1 MKRIPIGIENFKR
14 LIDENYYFVDKSML
28 IKNVCNEVVALYTR
42 PRRFGKTLN
51 MSMLY
56 YFFSMHEKENAYL
69 FENLEIANEVEV
81 KQYQNQYPV
90 IFLSLKDMRR
100 GNFQGQLHKFASLIS
115 GIVADHEELL
125 GSPRLLENEKKLLK
139 LYFDREGSVDD
150 LQDSLLHLSVCLK
163 KHYGKKVILLV
174 DEYDVPL
181 QDAYVHDQ
189 DGYYDKMVTFIRNVF
204 SAALKTNDALEK
216 GILTGCLRIAK
227 ESIFTGLNNFMIH
240 SIFDEATGEYYG
252 FTMEE
257 TRQLLSDYG
266 MEEYYPDVRE
276 WYDGYLFGNK
286 EIYNPWSVLM
296 YVNHALTNS
305 PKTIPFWA
313 NSSGNDIVYN
323 YIKRADETLKNE
335 FECLVQ
341 GKSIEKEIHQ
351 ELTYREMDDIEN
363 IYSFMLY
370 TGYLK
375 AVRETEKGY
384 QLVIPNREV
393 HEIFEQSFRQYFK
406 EYVKDKKGM
415 FVTYLRR
422 GETEKAQKLLNEILL
437 SSVSFYDNYE
447 AFYHGFIIGLLSGY
461 LVESNCE
468 SGDGR
473 FDISIL
479 SNDVFETVV
488 VLECKH
494 SDHLRDLTGDC
505 EDAVKQMKDQRYIEG
520 LQAKGYENVVGYGIS
535 FYKKNCM
542 MKKVEM

>member
-28 IKNVCNEVVALYTR
+28 IKNVCSEVVALYTR

-139 LYFDREGSVDD
+139 LYFDREGSADD

-252 FTMEE
+252 FTTEE

-375 AVRETEKGY
+375 AVRETKKGY

-542 MKKVEM
+542 IKKVEM

>member
-1 MKRIPIGIENFKR
+1 MKRIPVGIENFKR
-14 LIDENYYFVDKSML
+14 LIDENYYFIDKSML
-28 IKNVCNEVVALYTR
+28 IKNVCSDVVALYTR

-69 FENLEIANEVEV
+69 FENLAISNEEAV
-81 KQYQNQYPV
+81 KKYQNRYPV

-100 GNFQGQLHKFASLIS
+100 GNFQGQVHKFASLIS
-115 GIVADHEELL
+115 GIVAEHEDLL
-125 GSPRLLENEKKLLK
+125 FSPRLSENEKKILGS
-139 LYFDREGSVDD
+139 YYDREAGIDD
-150 LQDSLLHLSVCLK
+150 LQDALLYLSVCLK
-163 KHYGKKVILLV
+163 KHYGRKVILLV

-181 QDAYVHDQ
+181 QDAFVHDQ
-189 DGYYDKMVTFIRNVF
+189 DGYYDRMVIFIRNVF
-204 SAALKTNDALEK
+204 SAVLKTNDALEK

-240 SIFDEATGEYYG
+240 AIFDEATGEYYG
-252 FTMEE
+252 FTTEE
-257 TRQLLSDYG
+257 TKQILLDYG
-266 MEEYYPDVRE
+266 LGKYYPDVRD

-296 YVNHALTNS
+296 YVNHALENS
-305 PKTIPFWA
+305 PKTLPFWA
-313 NSSGNDIVYN
+313 NSSGNDIVYS
-323 YIKRADETLKNE
+323 YIERADEALKNE
-335 FECLVQ
+335 LECLIQ
-341 GKSIEKEIHQ
+341 GKSIEKRIHQ
-351 ELTYREMDDIEN
+351 ELTYREMDEIEN

-375 AVRETEKGY
+375 AVKETENGY

-406 EYVKDKKGM
+406 EYVKDKKGLL
-415 FVTYLRR
+415 VACLRG
-422 GETEKAQKLLNEILL
+422 GETEKAQRLLNEILL

-447 AFYHGFIIGLLSGY
+447 AFYHGFIVGLLSGY
-461 LVESNCE
+461 LIESNGE

-479 SNDVFETVV
+479 SNDIFETMVI
-488 VLECKH
+488 LECKH
-494 SDHLRDLTGDC
+494 SHEMKDLPKDC
-505 EDAVKQMKDQRYIEG
+505 EDAVNQIKEHRYMEG
-520 LQAKGYENVVGYGIS
+520 LQAKGYTNVVGYGIS

-542 MKKVEM
+542 MKKVE

>member
-1 MKRIPIGIENFKR
+1 MK
-14 LIDENYYFVDKSML
+14 
-28 IKNVCNEVVALYTR
+28 
-42 PRRFGKTLN
+42 
-51 MSMLY
+51 
-56 YFFSMHEKENAYL
+56 KENAYL

-542 MKKVEM
+542 IKKVEM

>member
-542 MKKVEM
+542 IKKVEM

>member
-14 LIDENYYFVDKSML
+14 LIDKNYYFVDKSML
-28 IKNVCNEVVALYTR
+28 VKTVCNEVVALYTR

-69 FENLEIANEVEV
+69 FEKLEIANEAEV

-115 GIVADHEELL
+115 GIVAEHEELL

-139 LYFDREGSVDD
+139 LYFDRESSVDD
-150 LQDSLLHLSVCLK
+150 LQDALLHLSVCLK
-163 KHYGKKVILLV
+163 KHYGKNVILLV

-240 SIFDEATGEYYG
+240 SIFDEATGGYYG
-252 FTMEE
+252 FTEEE

-266 MEEYYPDVRE
+266 LEKYYPDVRD

-296 YVNHALTNS
+296 YVNHALINS

-313 NSSGNDIVYN
+313 NSSGNDIVYS

-341 GKSIEKEIHQ
+341 GKSVEKEIHQ

-375 AVRETEKGY
+375 AVRETENGY

-393 HEIFEQSFRQYFK
+393 REIFEQSFRQYFK
-406 EYVKDKKGM
+406 EYVKDKKGL
-415 FVTYLRR
+415 FVAYLRR
-422 GETEKAQKLLNEILL
+422 GETDEAQKLLNEMLL

-447 AFYHGFIIGLLSGY
+447 AFYHGFIVGLLSGY
-461 LVESNCE
+461 LVESNRE

-473 FDISIL
+473 FDIAIL
-479 SNDVFETVV
+479 SNDVFETMV

-494 SDHLRDLTGDC
+494 SDHLKDLAEDC
-505 EDAVKQMKDQRYIEG
+505 EDAVDQIKNQRYLEG
-520 LQAKGYENVVGYGIS
+520 LQAKGYANVVGYGIS

>member
-28 IKNVCNEVVALYTR
+28 IKNVCSDVVALYTR

-69 FENLEIANEVEV
+69 FENLAISNEEAV
-81 KQYQNQYPV
+81 KKHQNRYPV

-100 GNFQGQLHKFASLIS
+100 GNFQGQVHKFASLIS
-115 GIVADHEELL
+115 GIVAEHEELL
-125 GSPRLLENEKKLLK
+125 SSPRLLENEKKILG
-139 LYFDREGSVDD
+139 LYYNREAGIDD
-150 LQDSLLHLSVCLK
+150 LQDALLYLSVCLR
-163 KHYGKKVILLV
+163 KHYGRKAILLV

-181 QDAYVHDQ
+181 QDAFVHDR
-189 DGYYDKMVTFIRNVF
+189 DGYYDRMVIFIRNVF
-204 SAALKTNDALEK
+204 SAVLKTNDALEK
-216 GILTGCLRIAK
+216 GVLTGCLRIAK
-227 ESIFTGLNNFMIH
+227 ESIFTGLNNFVIH

-252 FTMEE
+252 FTTEE
-257 TRQLLSDYG
+257 TKQILLDYDL
-266 MEEYYPDVRE
+266 EKCYPDVRE
-276 WYDGYLFGNK
+276 WYDGYLFGNR

-296 YVNHALTNS
+296 YVNHALENS

-313 NSSGNDIVYN
+313 NSSGNDIVYS
-323 YIKRADETLKNE
+323 YIKRADEALKNE
-335 FECLVQ
+335 LECLIQ
-341 GKSIEKEIHQ
+341 GKSIEKRIHQ
-351 ELTYREMDDIEN
+351 ELTYREMDEIEN

-375 AVRETEKGY
+375 AVKETENGY
-384 QLVIPNREV
+384 RLVIPNREV

-406 EYVKDKKGM
+406 EYVKDKKGL
-415 FVTYLRR
+415 FVACLRS

-447 AFYHGFIIGLLSGY
+447 AFYHGFIVGLLSGY
-461 LVESNCE
+461 LVESNGE

-479 SNDVFETVV
+479 SNDIFETMVI
-488 VLECKH
+488 LECKH
-494 SDHLRDLTGDC
+494 SDEMKDLPGDC
-505 EDAVKQMKDQRYIEG
+505 EDAVNQIKKHRYMEG
-520 LQAKGYENVVGYGIS
+520 LQVKGYTNVVGYGIS

-542 MKKVEM
+542 MKKVEL